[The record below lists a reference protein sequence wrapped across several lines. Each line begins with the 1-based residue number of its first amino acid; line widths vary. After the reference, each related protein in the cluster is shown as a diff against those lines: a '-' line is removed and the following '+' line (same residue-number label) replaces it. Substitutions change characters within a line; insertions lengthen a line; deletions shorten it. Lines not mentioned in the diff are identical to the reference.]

1 MTPVAAV
8 EVKVGGHSYR
18 VVSPTDSA
26 QLQRYAANVDERL
39 HKLAPNG
46 AVHPNGLV
54 LVALSLIHELEE
66 ERQRRQQVEQR
77 SRENLQRLL
86 QRIDNA
92 LDSVD
97 ENGEPLPPAPLLDS
111 SL

>member
-1 MTPVAAV
+1 MAPVAAV

-18 VVSPTDSA
+18 VVSPNDPA

-39 HKLAPNG
+39 HKLTPNG

-66 ERQRRQQVEQR
+66 ERQRRQHVEQH

-97 ENGEPLPPAPLLDS
+97 EHGEPLPPAPLLDS